1 MFVPLPKIVSLKR
14 IKHMSNLEN
23 KTDRCMYRQWDYDY
37 KAFGEALRVA
47 RIIKRMRQ
55 DDVADAIGVARS
67 TVWKME
73 HGGYCSPLTMFKA
86 SDLLGVDYMK
96 YNIRPA
102 AEEQR
107 TREEM

>member
-1 MFVPLPKIVSLKR
+1 
-14 IKHMSNLEN
+14 MSTLQN

-37 KAFGEALRVA
+37 KSFGEDLRMA
-47 RIIKRMRQ
+47 RLGRHLRQ
-55 DDVADAIGVARS
+55 DDVADAIGVSRS
-67 TVWKME
+67 TIWKME

-86 SDLLGVDYMK
+86 SDFLDVDYMK

-102 AEEQR
+102 SEEQR